1 MIAINGQFTAR
12 KMTGQER
19 FAFELLLEMDK
30 IVRDFPLQLRLI
42 IPRNA
47 INIPMLHNIEI
58 EKYGAAKG
66 ALWEQTY
73 FAYYLFRH
81 KAISL
86 NLCSVMPILKPGFI
100 CIHDLS
106 YKVNPTYF

>member
-30 IVRDFPLQLRLI
+30 MVRDFPLQLSVI

-47 INIPMLHNIEI
+47 INIPMLHN
-58 EKYGAAKG
+58 
-66 ALWEQTY
+66 
-73 FAYYLFRH
+73 
-81 KAISL
+81 
-86 NLCSVMPILKPGFI
+86 M
-100 CIHDLS
+100 
-106 YKVNPTYF
+106 